1 MKPARPM
8 TASRQ
13 RGIALVV
20 TLLLLLIVTLLGLA
34 AMRGTLLQERMAAN
48 AMARAFAFQAAE
60 AVLREAEAVAAG
72 RPAPPAAGCNNGI
85 CVEPTQEIPAWQAG
99 DFDWEDDGR
108 AGTEIEG
115 IESHYVIEPWGE
127 DSTSCPGSVDM
138 SSPDCGPPARVYRI
152 TVRSAAPDG
161 AEVMLQSLY
170 RVP

>member
-34 AMRGTLLQERMAAN
+34 AMRGTLLQERLAAN

-60 AVLREAEAVAAG
+60 AVLREAEGDAED
-72 RPAPPAAGCNNGI
+72 RPEPPAAGCVNGI
-85 CVEPTQEIPAWQAG
+85 CAEPSQEIPAWQAG

-127 DSTSCPGSVDM
+127 DSSACPSSVDM
-138 SSPDCGPPARVYRI
+138 KSECGTPAQVYRI